1 VANPDEPIECRAAVA
16 DDRSDVLAL
25 LQATMEWPDTD
36 AYAAFFD
43 WKHATNAFGPS
54 PMWVATCGRRIVGLR
69 VFLRWEFEHGARC
82 LRAVRAVD
90 TATHPDFQGRGIF
103 TRLTLAALDGLALD
117 GVDFVFNT
125 PNDKSGPGYLKM
137 GWREVGRL
145 PVRIRPRTPAVLAR
159 VARTR
164 VPAERFGQPVD
175 IGVPPAEALRDTAA
189 IERLLARSAPSAKVR
204 TRRSV
209 EFLRWRYA
217 GLPELGYRALLAGS
231 TVDDGVVFFRVRRR
245 GDALEAGIN
254 DVLVPNGDARVARD
268 LQRAVLRQTNADY
281 TLRLAAA
288 TGAAPLELPLPRQGP
303 RLFCRSVVSDA
314 PLALHDFEVG
324 LGDMEM
330 F

>member
-1 VANPDEPIECRAAVA
+1 MD
-16 DDRSDVLAL
+16 
-25 LQATMEWPDTD
+25 WPDTD
-36 AYAAFFD
+36 AYAAFFH
-43 WKHATNAFGPS
+43 WKHTANAFGPS
-54 PMWVATCGRRIVGLR
+54 PMWVATDGGRIVGLR
-69 VFLRWEFEHGARC
+69 VFLRWEFEQGARR

-90 TATHPDFQGRGIF
+90 TATHPDYQGRGIF

-137 GWREVGRL
+137 GWRAVGRL
-145 PVRIRPRTPAVLAR
+145 PVRIRPRTPAALLR

-164 VPAERFGQPVD
+164 APAERFGQPLDV
-175 IGVPPAEALRDTAA
+175 GVPPADALVDTAA
-189 IERLLARSAPSAKVR
+189 VERLLARVAPSTRVR
-204 TRRSV
+204 TRRSA

-217 GLPELGYRALLAGS
+217 GLPELGYRALLAGP

-254 DVLVPNGDARVARD
+254 DVLVPDDDARVARH
-268 LQRAVLRQTNADY
+268 LQRAVLRETKADY

-288 TGAAPLELPLPRQGP
+288 AGASPLELPLPRQGP
-303 RLFCRSVVSDA
+303 QLFCRSVRSDEHL
-314 PLALHDFEVG
+314 PLQAFEVG